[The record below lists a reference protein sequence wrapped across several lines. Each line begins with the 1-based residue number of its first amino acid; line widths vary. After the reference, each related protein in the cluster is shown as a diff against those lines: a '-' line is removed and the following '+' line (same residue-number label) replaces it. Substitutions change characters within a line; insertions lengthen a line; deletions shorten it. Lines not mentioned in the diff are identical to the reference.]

1 MFLEST
7 DSRADDRQVD
17 RLIPIAESINRRCI
31 LLRLEDTYNIV
42 SREYRGYNIIMLNLW
57 KMHLAKDIRGS

>member
-1 MFLEST
+1 MTDRST
-7 DSRADDRQVD
+7 GEYLLLSQ
-17 RLIPIAESINRRCI
+17 SIVAV

-57 KMHLAKDIRGS
+57 KMHLAKDIKGS